1 MMVEQ
6 APDDL
11 DLDAVFQALVN
22 PIRRAVPEQVAN
34 SPKNVGGRAEPH
46 DVSFAAGRSICTC

>member
-1 MMVEQ
+1 MVKQ
-6 APDDL
+6 VPDDL
-11 DLDAVFQALVN
+11 DLDTVFRALAN
-22 PIRRAVPEQVAN
+22 PIRRAVPDQAAN